1 MLALKPTISN
11 RWWPQQKVELYLI
24 LFWTILQ
31 FSFSFMNK
39 SIIKFNYNNKFINS
53 RHNTPIQTK
62 QFNILSVS
70 PQKKNR
76 QSTHPQGDSSW
87 QKQFLRPDVRSTS
100 VRQRSE
106 LRIFTAT
113 RRPNPHLTGIQ
124 PTSTGHTLML
134 SNMASHQ
141 NSLWTVTNNTQLTS
155 VFLLSKGLGNTF
167 RTTEICSPKQS
178 SAALKY
184 HHTTYLSL

>member
-70 PQKKNR
+70 PQKKIDR
-76 QSTHPQGDSSW
+76 AHTLRVTHPDKNNSFGPMSDQHRSDKDQNCASS
-87 QKQFLRPDVRSTS
+87 LRLVDPTLTWLGSS
-100 VRQRSE
+100 
-106 LRIFTAT
+106 LPLLAT
-113 RRPNPHLTGIQ
+113 HWCYQTWRHIKIPCEQSQTTHNLP
-124 PTSTGHTLML
+124 
-134 SNMASHQ
+134 AS
-141 NSLWTVTNNTQLTS
+141 
-155 VFLLSKGLGNTF
+155 FF
-167 RTTEICSPKQS
+167 FPRD
-178 SAALKY
+178 
-184 HHTTYLSL
+184 